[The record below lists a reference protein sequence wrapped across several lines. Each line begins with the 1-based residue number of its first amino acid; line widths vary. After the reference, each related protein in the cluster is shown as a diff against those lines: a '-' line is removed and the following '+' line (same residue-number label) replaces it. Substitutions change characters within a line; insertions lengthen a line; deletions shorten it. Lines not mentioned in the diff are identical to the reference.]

1 MSDRPQMEGVLWK
14 WTNYLSGWQPR
25 WFVLDNGVLAY
36 YKSQEEVHQGSK
48 GALKMSVCEIAV
60 HPTDQSRFD
69 LIIPHEQHFY
79 VKAATPAERQTWV
92 VALGTAKACLADSRN
107 RKEQGLEESK
117 ETLKGKMSEL
127 RLYCDL
133 LLQQVSNIKTAAEDP
148 EQVDQEMLHESSSL
162 LSATC
167 DTFIRTMNECM
178 KLADNSFTP
187 QIPNTSMNSALP
199 PTPTRHAKRPYN
211 RSTSVSEHR
220 HSPTPVSIPKGP
232 TTTYKNLEDF
242 ASTRRPPADNERLS
256 ASAPT
261 SPMVTDVPNNLPRPP
276 TLETISPSNVVE
288 KDDDDDEERKVKT
301 FFTAVEHSF
310 TDVRLTV
317 NGDIPTGPFLDAC
330 NDMLPFFDHVGGP
343 AMAPV
348 KMDVQG
354 NIRKLTQKYSTNPG
368 VYCTLQDIVK
378 QEMAMNA
385 TQVKNSATDAIMWLK
400 RGLQFS
406 RELFIE
412 IVQGER
418 DLTVAVGNAY
428 EKTLKKYHGFVVRG
442 VVALAIK
449 AVPSYEDFQTKVTS
463 AAGDEYKGTP
473 VVEKAL
479 MQDAETY
486 ADALGVLTTIL
497 HEFYVT
503 HNLDSQEVVG

>member
-60 HPTDQSRFD
+60 HPTDQTRFD

-133 LLQQVSNIKTAAEDP
+133 LLQQVSNIKTAATDP

-167 DTFIRTMNECM
+167 DTFIRTMTECM

-211 RSTSVSEHR
+211 RTSSVTENSR

-242 ASTRRPPADNERLS
+242 AATRRTTENERLS

-261 SPMVTDVPNNLPRPP
+261 SPMVTDVPSNLPRPP
-276 TLETISPSNVVE
+276 TLETTGPPSDVE
-288 KDDDDDEERKVKT
+288 KDDDEEERKVKT
-301 FFTAVEHSF
+301 FFTAVDHSF

-317 NGDIPTGPFLDAC
+317 SGDIPTAPFLDAC

-354 NIRKLTQKYSTNPG
+354 NIRKLTQKYSTNPAA
-368 VYCTLQDIVK
+368 YSTLQDIIK
-378 QEMAMNA
+378 QEMATNT

-400 RGLQFS
+400 RGLQFA
-406 RELFIE
+406 RELFME

-418 DLTVAVGNAY
+418 DCTVAVGNAY

-449 AVPSYEDFQTKVTS
+449 AVPSYEDFRTKVTS
-463 AAGDEYKGTP
+463 PAGEEYRDTP
-473 VVEKAL
+473 LVEKAL